1 MAEIINLRM
10 ARKQK
15 ARTEREKTAVE
26 NRALHAGLKAEPIAD
41 RTASDRASTLLDG
54 LRREPAKDATD
65 ER

>member
-15 ARTEREKTAVE
+15 ARTEREKTALE
-26 NRALHAGLKAEPIAD
+26 NRALHGRSKAERIAE

-54 LRREPAKDATD
+54 HRREPAKDTTD
-65 ER
+65 EP